1 MLGECNKRERWT
13 LIDSGL
19 NRSVRERKRRPNRCK
34 IGKSDK
40 SENSIYTRENVN
52 CLAARG
58 NVNRL

>member
-1 MLGECNKRERWT
+1 M
-13 LIDSGL
+13 IDSGL
-19 NRSVRERKRRPNRCK
+19 NRSVRKRKRRPNRWK

-52 CLAARG
+52 CPAARG